1 MTTPVSNIIAFPVRR
16 VSPVNNAAMPLVA
29 SAEEPSVAAYPP
41 TVVSMVNGSDF
52 DPTEEEWLNAATLV
66 RAAIRHARRK
76 GVALASL
83 PPALRFMLLQ
93 QCDRGQPACLM
104 VRDWL
109 TGNRPFLAI
118 PGIAEEAH

>member
-16 VSPVNNAAMPLVA
+16 VSAGD
-29 SAEEPSVAAYPP
+29 VAALPLANGVEVSATTSSPP
-41 TVVSMVNGSDF
+41 AVVSMWNGSAYDA
-52 DPTEEEWLNAATLV
+52 TEEEWLNAATLV

-83 PPALRFMLLQ
+83 PPALRHMLLQ

-118 PGIAEEAH
+118 PGIEEEAQ

>member
-1 MTTPVSNIIAFPVRR
+1 MTTPVSSIIAFPVRHAAL
-16 VSPVNNAAMPLVA
+16 VSDATA
-29 SAEEPSVAAYPP
+29 SIGAVIEAVAANASSPA
-41 TVVSMVNGSDF
+41 VVSMLNGSAYDAA
-52 DPTEEEWLNAATLV
+52 EEEWLNAATLV

-83 PPALRFMLLQ
+83 PPALRHMLLQ

-109 TGNRPFLAI
+109 TGNRCFLAI
-118 PGIAEEAH
+118 PGVEEETH